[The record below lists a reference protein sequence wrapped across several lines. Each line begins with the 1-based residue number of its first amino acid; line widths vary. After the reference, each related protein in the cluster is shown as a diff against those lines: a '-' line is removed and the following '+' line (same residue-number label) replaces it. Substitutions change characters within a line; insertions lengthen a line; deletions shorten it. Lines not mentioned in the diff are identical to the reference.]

1 MSETERPPHA
11 VLLRSPEK
19 FSSPAVA
26 AALAR
31 RAKAPALD
39 FAASARRNWGVVAE
53 ALPAVEAEHLAAEL
67 TAGGLD
73 SVAVPQ
79 SLLEAPTEAAL
90 LGKAELAGDGLDIV
104 SGPAHLAPERLI
116 WTRLAVVCAA
126 ALATS
131 ERKTVTEGADLGAKA
146 VRLGLSLATGIPLP
160 MGGGEKKRVIETR
173 DRVLLVDLLFVGPA
187 RVLRVEAARFDYA
200 LLGDKMAYGAEVNF
214 SLLLAELA
222 ARAPRALRGRGTRAL
237 LARRPSSEY
246 LYDSLDDLRR
256 EERWLLTLAALGAAR

>member
-1 MSETERPPHA
+1 MSQAERPPHA
-11 VLLRSPEK
+11 VLLRAPDK
-19 FSSPAVA
+19 FSAPAVA

-39 FAASARRNWGVVAE
+39 FMVAARRNWGVVAE
-53 ALPAVEAEHLAAEL
+53 ALPAVDAEKMAAEL
-67 TAGGLD
+67 TAEGLD

-79 SLLEAPTEAAL
+79 SLLETPEEPAL
-90 LGKAELAGDGLDIV
+90 LGKAELTGDGFDVV
-104 SGPAHLAPERLI
+104 SGPAHLAPERLN
-116 WTRLAVVCAA
+116 WTRLAVIAAA

-146 VRLGLSLATGIPLP
+146 VRLGLTLATGIPLP
-160 MGGGEKKRVIETR
+160 MGGGEKKRVIESH
-173 DRVLLVDLLFVGPA
+173 DRLLLVDLLFVEPA

-200 LLGDKMAYGAEVNF
+200 LLGDKMLHGAEVNF
-214 SLLLAELA
+214 SLLLAELS

-246 LYDSLDDLRR
+246 LYESIAGLRR
-256 EERWLLTLAALGAAR
+256 EERWLLT